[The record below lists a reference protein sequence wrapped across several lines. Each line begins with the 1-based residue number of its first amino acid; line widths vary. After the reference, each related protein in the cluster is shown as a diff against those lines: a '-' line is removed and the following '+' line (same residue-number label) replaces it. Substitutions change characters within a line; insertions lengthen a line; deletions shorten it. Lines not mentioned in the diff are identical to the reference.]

1 VARLNVTAR
10 RIIEMRYERMNLEKT
25 IKIRV
30 SNVGQTKKHSDEW
43 KRERRKLRKMK
54 QANQRRA

>member
-43 KRERRKLRKMK
+43 KKERRKLRKQK
-54 QANQRRA
+54 YAHRKVA

>member
-1 VARLNVTAR
+1 
-10 RIIEMRYERMNLEKT
+10 MRYERMNLEKT

-43 KRERRKLRKMK
+43 KRERSKLRKQK
-54 QANQRRA
+54 YANRRRA